1 MIEQFIKNLEA
12 TQNKQFTEQEKQAIK
27 IAIEDLFNN
36 PWSPLS
42 DKIAAKNQTFYLTED
57 IKLILE
63 ENYDIDAEIPPA
75 TLALVISKYHKNEG
89 NCDTLAE
96 MHNDLMVQS
105 LSSIVSKNNP
115 IYDTKT
121 GSEYAFCSW
130 CHELYTINELD
141 ENGYCDKCSR
151 AIKSRGEIIK

>member
-12 TQNKQFTEQEKQAIK
+12 TQNQKFTEQEKQAIK
-27 IAIEDLFNN
+27 IAIEDLLNN

-42 DKIAAKNQTFYLTED
+42 DKITAANQKFYLAED

-89 NCDTLAE
+89 NWDALAE
-96 MHNDLMVQS
+96 MRNDLIDQS
-105 LSSIVSKNNP
+105 LSSVITKNNP

-121 GSEYAFCSW
+121 GNEYAWCSW
-130 CHELYTINELD
+130 CKELYSTNELD
-141 ENGYCDKCSR
+141 DNGYCSKCNR
-151 AIKSRGEIIK
+151 AIKSRGEIMK